1 MMMYND
7 GGKDYRRPSLTWG
20 ILALTLIVGLLAYAL
35 PVHAA
40 AETVQAT
47 QSGVGTGIAAFLT
60 HPVVQTL
67 LLFVGIAGI
76 AIEILVPGVIAPG
89 AVGVIAFGLFF
100 YGGQLA
106 GYSGSLTW
114 ILFAAGLLLL
124 VLEFFIPSFGILGIL
139 GAGSLIYAVVQ
150 AARDTS
156 DALLSLGIAFVAAA
170 IVVSIVAYIFRKR
183 GVWNR
188 FILSEQLTSDESYMA
203 NLQREQLIGLEGTS
217 LTPLRPSG
225 TILIEGRHIDVVT
238 QGGYIERDRHVK
250 VVRIDGSR
258 IIVDEWSAS
267 KEASRSESAT
277 SADSAN

>member
-1 MMMYND
+1 MMMQTD
-7 GGKDYRRPSLTWG
+7 GGTRYRRPFLWLG
-20 ILALTLIVGLLAYAL
+20 IATLTLIAGLLIAAL

-40 AETVQAT
+40 ADTAQAA
-47 QSGVGTGIAAFLT
+47 QYGVGSSIAAFLT

-139 GAGSLIYAVVQ
+139 GAGSLIYAVIQ

-156 DALLSLGIAFVAAA
+156 NALLSLGIAFVAAA
-170 IVVSIVAYIFRKR
+170 IVVGIVAYIFRKR

-225 TILIEGRHIDVVT
+225 TVLIEGRHIDVVT

-250 VVRIDGSR
+250 IVRIDGSR
-258 IIVDEWSAS
+258 IIVDEYSELKQAAHA
-267 KEASRSESAT
+267 EQDESAQG
-277 SADSAN
+277 

>member
-1 MMMYND
+1 MIMQTD
-7 GGKDYRRPSLTWG
+7 GGKGYRRPSLWLG
-20 ILALTLIVGLLAYAL
+20 IAMLTLITGLLVAAL

-40 AETVQAT
+40 ADTAQAA
-47 QSGVGTGIAAFLT
+47 QYGVGSSIAAFLT

-139 GAGSLIYAVVQ
+139 GAGSLIYAVIQ

-156 DALLSLGIAFVAAA
+156 NALLSLGIAFVAAA
-170 IVVSIVAYIFRKR
+170 IVVGIVAYIFRKR

-225 TILIEGRHIDVVT
+225 TVLIEGRHIDVVT

-250 VVRIDGSR
+250 IVRIDGSR
-258 IIVDEWSAS
+258 IIVDEYSELKQA
-267 KEASRSESAT
+267 AHADPDESAQG
-277 SADSAN
+277 